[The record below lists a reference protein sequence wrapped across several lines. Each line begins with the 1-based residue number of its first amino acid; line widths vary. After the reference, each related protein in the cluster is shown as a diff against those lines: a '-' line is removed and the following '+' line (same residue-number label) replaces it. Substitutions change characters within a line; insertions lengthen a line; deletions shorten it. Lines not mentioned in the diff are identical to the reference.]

1 MSMERLDKI
10 IASQSTFTRKDARNL
25 IKDGVVCVNGKT
37 MTGPDE
43 SIDTEKDEITL
54 FGKVFIVKKFVYIML
69 NKPAG
74 ILSAAKDARAK
85 TVIDLVPLKMYRRD
99 LFPTGRLDK
108 DTTGFMLITDDG
120 DFAHRIL
127 SPKNHVFKT
136 YEGKIIQSGFRS
148 KTTGTIQS
156 YEFDFSVQDKAIAD
170 SLMRCGGKEVEL
182 SYKEY
187 LGVLPWRGVSKY
199 VVDKILAVHE

>member
-1 MSMERLDKI
+1 MTPNAKKVSI
-10 IASQSTFTRKDARNL
+10 IITS
-25 IKDGVVCVNGKT
+25 IVVL
-37 MTGPDE
+37 
-43 SIDTEKDEITL
+43 L
-54 FGKVFIVKKFVYIML
+54 FAAFVYFKFYYVFGEGVKTGNL
-69 NKPAG
+69 NFVVYKG
-74 ILSAAKDARAK
+74 
-85 TVIDLVPLKMYRRD
+85 Y
-99 LFPTGRLDK
+99 
-108 DTTGFMLITDDG
+108 
-120 DFAHRIL
+120 
-127 SPKNHVFKT
+127 VFKT